1 MLKKAP
7 ERITYAQKMLISLIE
22 RRKLRQWCMDNA
34 LNHSA
39 FYRIALGEAQPTYR
53 TIASTSHLIAP
64 IEWLF
69 YTDEKLPY
77 APKIVPQWDCK
88 NICAF
93 VAKHKN
99 DYREVAK
106 RYGTSETAMYNLC
119 VVRRAMPGV
128 AFMRECCMDTNPIEF
143 FTAGNFKETETDAE
157 GFYPDRG
164 DIVSMLGNP
173 ILVLSKKHFAKKSGN
188 IVGCPIIAQGG
199 NGIELKG
206 HATRGFVAFDDL
218 RTFALGARARPK
230 FIETAD
236 EKLVEKVLSSVRK
249 IFED

>member
-1 MLKKAP
+1 MLKKVP
-7 ERITYAQKMLISLIE
+7 ERITYAQKTLIAMIE

-53 TIASTSHLIAP
+53 TIAATSHLIAP

-77 APKIVPQWDCK
+77 ASKIVPQWDCK

-93 VAKHKN
+93 VAKHKS

-119 VVRRAMPGV
+119 VVRRAMPGI
-128 AFMRECCMDTNPIEF
+128 AFMRECCRDTNPIEF
-143 FTAGNFKETETDAE
+143 FTVGNLQETETDAGE
-157 GFYPDRG
+157 FYPDRG
-164 DIVSMLGNP
+164 DIVNMFGNP
-173 ILVLSKKHFAKKSGN
+173 ILVLSKKHFAKRTGN
-188 IVGCPIIAQGG
+188 IVGCPVIAQAG
-199 NGIELKG
+199 NGIELKSM
-206 HATRGFVAFDDL
+206 ATKGFAACYDL
-218 RTFALGARARPK
+218 RTFTLGARARPK

-236 EKLVEKVLSSVRK
+236 KKLIEKVLSSVQK

>member
-7 ERITYAQKMLISLIE
+7 ERITYAQKMLIALIE

-77 APKIVPQWDCK
+77 APKVVPQWNCK
-88 NICAF
+88 DTCAF

-106 RYGTSETAMYNLC
+106 RYGTSEVAMYNLC
-119 VVRRAMPGV
+119 VVRRAMPSV
-128 AFMRECCMDTNPIEF
+128 AFIRECCKDTNPIEF
-143 FTAGNFKETETDAE
+143 FTAGNFQETEADEE

-164 DIVSMLGNP
+164 DLVNMHGNP
-173 ILVLSKKHFAKKSGN
+173 ILVLSKRQFAKKSGN
-188 IVGCPIIAQGG
+188 MVGCPVVAQGG
-199 NGIELKG
+199 NGIELK
-206 HATRGFVAFDDL
+206 AVMTKGFVVCDDL
-218 RTFALGARARPK
+218 RTFMLGARARPK

-236 EKLVEKVLSSVRK
+236 EKLVKKVLSAARK